1 MPEPGPLGETLF
13 EASRRAMVSASLSK
27 RPASGYVLSVC
38 TFADH
43 RLEGGVV
50 ERRPDLVVRAFFDE
64 DLFDGSFL
72 GIGEAPTT

>member
-1 MPEPGPLGETLF
+1 LGETLF

-43 RLEGGVV
+43 RLEGRMV
-50 ERRPDLVVRAFFDE
+50 ERRPDLVVRVFDE